1 MAQAAEIA
9 VKIAGAGDAGGVF
22 DTIVAAFADDPVLR
36 WSFPDPEAY
45 RTQFP
50 VFARAF
56 AGSALSEGAA
66 YCTED
71 LAGAALWLPPGTGPD
86 EEAMA
91 AIVVDTM
98 SEAKQSEIFTV
109 MEQMGRSRRD
119 RLRR

>member
-1 MAQAAEIA
+1 MAQEAKTA
-9 VKIAGAGDAGGVF
+9 VKIADPADADRVF
-22 DTIVAAFADDPVLR
+22 DTIVAAFADDPVVR
-36 WSFPDPEAY
+36 WSFPDPQAY
-45 RTQFP
+45 RTHFP

-56 AGSALSEGAA
+56 AGRALSEGAA

-98 SEAKQSEIFTV
+98 SEAKQSEIFAV
-109 MEQMGRSRRD
+109 MEQMEQYHPHEPH
-119 RLRR
+119 